1 MEDEGK
7 IRRLAE
13 LVVQKHGRNARAI
26 LRERIEGRLQV
37 RDYHL
42 VALWALVAEAAES
55 ILPHARRQHRIERR
69 AREIIAADVVT
80 GTATRGSARGKDDAA
95 IGGGRVRLRTPR

>member
-7 IRRLAE
+7 IKRLAE
-13 LVVQKHGRNARAI
+13 LVVQKHGRNTRAI
-26 LRERIEGRLQV
+26 LRERIDGRLQV

-42 VALWALVAEAAES
+42 VALWALVAEAAEC

-69 AREIIAADVVT
+69 AREIIAADV
-80 GTATRGSARGKDDAA
+80 ATRESVRGNNNAA
-95 IGGGRVRLRTPR
+95 IGGGRV